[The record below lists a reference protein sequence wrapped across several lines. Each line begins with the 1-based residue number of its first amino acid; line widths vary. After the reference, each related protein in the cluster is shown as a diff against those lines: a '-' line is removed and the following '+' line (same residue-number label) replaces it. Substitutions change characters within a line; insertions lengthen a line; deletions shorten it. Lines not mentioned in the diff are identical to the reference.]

1 MKSVSRYLV
10 SAALAIA
17 MAATLSACGDSG
29 PPDAFDGYLEADLV
43 LVGAEQQGRI
53 VSVSVTEGEDVE
65 LGREIALI
73 DSAMSRADVTAA
85 EARLAQAQARLA
97 DALASVQQ
105 PEEIAA
111 LEANLSSART
121 TLANAQRYFERLEP
135 LAPDAIP
142 AQELDNARA
151 ARDQARAQVNELQA
165 RIAAASSS
173 ARTDQI
179 AAAEASVDEAEAA
192 LARAREALERY
203 AVITPA
209 AGRIEE
215 IYYRPGEVVS
225 PGQPVVALLPPGN
238 LNVRFFVPETV
249 LSSLTIG
256 KEVGISCDGCS
267 TGLTAEI
274 DYIAREAE
282 FTPPII
288 LSADQRTK
296 LVWRVEARPVSD
308 TTSLPTG
315 QPVTVSLDP

>member
-1 MKSVSRYLV
+1 MKSHSRYLA

-17 MAATLSACGDSG
+17 MATALTACGDSG
-29 PPDAFDGYLEADLV
+29 PPDQFDGYLEADLV

-53 VSVSVTEGEDVE
+53 VSVSVAEGEEVE
-65 LGREIALI
+65 RGSEIALI
-73 DSAMSRADVTAA
+73 DSAMSRADVSAA
-85 EARLAQAQARLA
+85 EARLSQAQARLA
-97 DALASVQQ
+97 DARAAVQR

-111 LEANLSSART
+111 LEANLASART

-179 AAAEASVDEAEAA
+179 AAAEASVDEAQAA
-192 LARAREALERY
+192 LARSREALQRY

-209 AGRIEE
+209 SGRIEE

-225 PGQPVVALLPPGN
+225 PGQPVVALLPPEN
-238 LNVRFFVPETV
+238 LNVRFFVPEAV
-249 LSSLTIG
+249 LSSLAIG
-256 KEVGISCDGCS
+256 EEIGIACDGCGA
-267 TGLTAEI
+267 GLTAEI
-274 DYIAREAE
+274 DYIARDAE

-296 LVWRVEARPVSD
+296 LVWRVEARPVGD
-308 TTSLPTG
+308 TAGLPTG
-315 QPVTVSLDP
+315 QPVTVSLNP